1 MRRCFLNREN
11 GAVRVQGVVRWYQ
24 ELPLEDTETEGQKDF
39 SEGSAKGK
47 EEISR
52 QRLHAGG
59 LGSGKSAIFAAYVW
73 LLRLLRLS
81 HGFFLQDGGGV
92 ELFSVLSWW
101 VNDRA
106 IWE

>member
-1 MRRCFLNREN
+1 M
-11 GAVRVQGVVRWYQ
+11 
-24 ELPLEDTETEGQKDF
+24 ELFEYTGLFVGIKSCHSKTLRQKDF

-52 QRLHAGG
+52 QRLYDGG

-73 LLRLLRLS
+73 LLRLLQLS
-81 HGFFLQDGGGV
+81 FGFFLQDGGGV